1 MRVDW
6 AIPCQSAHVEN
17 GLMTIVGAQ
26 IDTLYAGAF
35 PAKLT
40 TSIAI
45 RLAFPDSELG
55 ERHTVA
61 LRLIGPEL
69 EGLGEVSRTLRFEGA
84 NPDKAPG
91 WEGSHLMA
99 SAIRFDASRPGAY
112 TIEVLLDGRHQKT
125 LPFSVRPAADSPPQG
140 G

>member
-6 AIPCQSAHVEN
+6 AIPCQAAQVEN
-17 GLMTIVGAQ
+17 GLMTIIGAQ
-26 IDTLYAGAF
+26 IDTLYAGGF

-40 TSIAI
+40 TWIAI
-45 RLAFPDSELG
+45 RLAFPDAELG

-61 LRLIGPEL
+61 LRLIGPQL
-69 EGLGEVSRTLRFEGA
+69 EALGEVSRTLKFDGA

-99 SAIRFDASRPGAY
+99 SAIQFDAVQPGAY
-112 TIEVLLDGRHQKT
+112 TIEVMLDGRHQKT
-125 LPFSVRPAADSPPQG
+125 LPFSVRLAADAPA
-140 G
+140 